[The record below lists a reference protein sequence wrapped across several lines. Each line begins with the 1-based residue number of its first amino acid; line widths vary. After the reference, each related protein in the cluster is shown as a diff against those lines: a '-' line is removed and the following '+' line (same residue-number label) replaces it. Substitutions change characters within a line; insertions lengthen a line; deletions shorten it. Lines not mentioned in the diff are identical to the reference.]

1 MPPLISE
8 DDLNSTTSAAKPVSS
23 PLPHEDAQ
31 KLPLENRIDQAI
43 EEMRRAEV
51 ELKAEIFHLRTDIE
65 RSSARLRKTTIV
77 TGISVIAIV
86 IVLGVAGANSAL
98 LANMNGAS
106 ESGKPDRNSPAEVAK
121 KIEKLEPMVVKA
133 EETAKLA
140 VRPDCANLPADIKVN
155 AVDYSIQFQVGSAN
169 ISPTSEATLDSI
181 AKDLSLAPDRC
192 VLIEGHTDA
201 TGKAE
206 KNIELSKDRA
216 NSVVDYIVEKAGIDR
231 ARLVPLGKG
240 SSNPITGVDPR
251 ASRNRRVVFK
261 VVTG

>member
-1 MPPLISE
+1 M
-8 DDLNSTTSAAKPVSS
+8 
-23 PLPHEDAQ
+23 
-31 KLPLENRIDQAI
+31 PLENRIDQAI

-65 RSSARLRKTTIV
+65 RSSARLRKATIV
-77 TGISVIAIV
+77 TGISVIT
-86 IVLGVAGANSAL
+86 IVLGVAGVSSAL
-98 LANMNGAS
+98 LSNTNGAS
-106 ESGKPDRNSPAEVAK
+106 PNGNSPAELSTMMEDLRATMKAINLRLDRQPAIPAEVAK
-121 KIEKLEPMVVKA
+121 KIEKLEPLVVKA

-140 VRPDCANLPADIKVN
+140 AKLDCANLPADIKVN

-181 AKDLSLAPDRC
+181 AKDLSLVPDRC

-206 KNIELSKDRA
+206 KNVELSKDRA

-240 SSNPITGVDPR
+240 SSNPIMGADPR
-251 ASRNRRVVFK
+251 ASKNRRVVFK